1 MTCLSVAKTIY
12 INNVDDKYFKY
23 EIIQDE
29 AGEIVFAVAFIEAI
43 IEHDGLSLPMWTKLE
58 NITVDHLVPPKD
70 AGFQTEVRDHPYPG
84 KSMGTVI
91 DVCKE
96 HRKRYKN

>member
-1 MTCLSVAKTIY
+1 MTCLSVAKTVY
-12 INNVDDKYFKY
+12 INNADDKYFKY

-58 NITVDHLVPPKD
+58 NITVDHLVPPLNG
-70 AGFQTEVRDHPYPG
+70 GFQTEVRDRPYPG
-84 KSMGTVI
+84 KSMSTVI